1 MSTGT
6 VPPAPAPT
14 STPKAKKNKKKK
26 RSPSILEIAFAN
38 FWKLLVGFVVL
49 FLLVSSLFHGGGDVR
64 PEPFNSRKVSQVP
77 RVWDL
82 RAWEKPQQEVRV
94 AKPSLLTRTLHNIQV
109 KLQNEL
115 ESIPQDT
122 EDREWRYKPWHGP
135 IPQRREPQP
144 FQLYSPDCERQ

>member
-6 VPPAPAPT
+6 PAPAQT

-26 RSPSILEIAFAN
+26 KSPSMLEIAFAN

-49 FLLVSSLFHGGGDVR
+49 FLFVSSLFHGGGDVR
-64 PEPFNSRKVSQVP
+64 PEPFNPHKMSQVP

-82 RAWEKPQQEVRV
+82 RTWEKPQEEVRV
-94 AKPSLLTRTLHNIQV
+94 VKPSLLTRTLQNIQV

-115 ESIPQDT
+115 ESIPQY
-122 EDREWRYKPWHGP
+122 EGKEWEYKSWHGP
-135 IPQRREPQP
+135 IPQRREP
-144 FQLYSPDCERQ
+144 